1 MAPGSVIVVSCFM
14 PAQEDLTTMR
24 FRNRLLILVVALLVP
39 SFIGAALAV
48 AYVYVEQQK
57 DQERNI
63 AETGHA
69 FALLIDNEM
78 RHHEGILRTLAASPA
93 LASGERAEFYEHAR
107 RAAHGVDAVAIL
119 YDLDGK
125 ALLNTNRPLGTPLS
139 GRDPSNL
146 PALMRRLGGDQT
158 LVSDVYFAP
167 TVQRFDFMMQVPV
180 VVDGKIRYHLVLGM
194 HVGILQRLMQRQN
207 FPAAWLATVADRN
220 GRIAARSRDAGHY
233 VGTLLREQTRRR
245 LTATGRDFFFDSK
258 TLEGVPVRALAS
270 TVPNSQWK
278 VLISIPSAEI
288 RRVPLEAAALLA
300 AMMALLLV
308 LAVAAGRW
316 FARRAVAPIE
326 YLGRC
331 ADRLADGE
339 EIPYRPHGLEE
350 VDTVAWRMV
359 EASKQI
365 RRSKRELE
373 HRVNEAILATE
384 QAQGALLR
392 GQKLE
397 SLGRLTA
404 GIAHEFNNLLQTLTT
419 ALQLAAMQ
427 AKEPSLQR
435 LIETCKR
442 TVARATALTGQ
453 LGSFGRVQEGRLVT
467 VDTTAQLA
475 SALNLIRGAVGDKV
489 AIETA
494 FEAGLWPVTV
504 EPLQFDLALLN
515 LAINARDAMPG
526 GGKLHIAARKA
537 EHAAPPGL
545 APGDYV
551 HLTLSDEG
559 AGMTQEVLARAL
571 DPFFTTKPT
580 GQGTGLGL
588 AQAYAF
594 ATQAQGT
601 LTLHSTPGKGTR
613 VQLYLPRANGPAASD
628 SPAATPP
635 AAASDTAS
643 AAAPDTAPD
652 TASATASATAPA
664 TASADAR
671 VGLPDAAAPSAGAT
685 VLFVEDDALVREAVD
700 EGLRAAGFK
709 VRIAVNGEEARA
721 LLERDAAV
729 DIVFSDIV
737 MPGSVSGIDLATL
750 VRERW
755 PALPVVLA
763 TGYTD
768 RRVSIPGVKILA
780 KPYDLEQVIGLLGR
794 LTGRR

>member
-1 MAPGSVIVVSCFM
+1 
-14 PAQEDLTTMR
+14 MR
-24 FRNRLLILVVALLVP
+24 FRNRLLVLVVALLVP

-48 AYVYVEQQK
+48 AYVYAEQQK

-63 AETGHA
+63 AETGRA

-93 LASGERAEFYEHAR
+93 LANGDFDEFYEHAR
-107 RAAHGVDAVAIL
+107 RAAEGVDAVAIL
-119 YDLDGK
+119 YGLDGK
-125 ALLNTNRPLGTPLS
+125 TLLNTRRPLGVPLA

-146 PALMRRLGGDQT
+146 PALMQRFGAART
-158 LVSDVYFAP
+158 LVSDVFFAAP
-167 TVQRFDFMMQVPV
+167 VRRFDFMMQVPV
-180 VVDGKIRYHLVLGM
+180 TVDGKVRYHLVLGM
-194 HVGILQRLMQRQN
+194 HVGILQQLMQRQH
-207 FPAAWLATVADRN
+207 FPAAWIATVADRN

-233 VGTLLREQTRRR
+233 VGMLLRERTRQR
-245 LTATGRDFFFDSK
+245 LAATAQDFIFDST

-278 VLISIPSAEI
+278 ILISIPSAEI
-288 RRVPLEAAALLA
+288 RRVPMEAALLLA
-300 AMMALLLV
+300 AMMAVLLV

-316 FARRAVAPIE
+316 FASRAVAPIE

-350 VDTVAWRMV
+350 VDTVAWRMA

-427 AKEPSLQR
+427 AKEANLQR
-435 LIETCKR
+435 LIDTCKR
-442 TVARATALTGQ
+442 TVARATTLTGQ
-453 LGSFGRVQEGRLVT
+453 LGSFGRVQEGRLLT
-467 VDTTAQLA
+467 VDTSAQLA
-475 SALNLIRGAVGDKV
+475 SALTLIRGAVGDKV
-489 AIETA
+489 AVEAA
-494 FEAGLWPVTV
+494 FEPELWPVTV

-526 GGKLHIAARKA
+526 GGRLRISARNA
-537 EHAAPPGL
+537 VQATPEGL
-545 APGDYV
+545 APGDYLC
-551 HLTLSDEG
+551 LTVLDEG
-559 AGMTQEVLARAL
+559 AGMAPEVLARAL
-571 DPFFTTKPT
+571 DPFFTTKSP

-594 ATQAQGT
+594 ATQAGGM
-601 LTLHSTPGKGTR
+601 LTLHSAPGKGTR
-613 VQLYLPRANGPAASD
+613 VHIYLPRAPGPAPQDGAGASAEPGAEANPAN
-628 SPAATPP
+628 PAAP
-635 AAASDTAS
+635 AAAPGAG
-643 AAAPDTAPD
+643 AVPEAAPA
-652 TASATASATAPA
+652 
-664 TASADAR
+664 
-671 VGLPDAAAPSAGAT
+671 SAGAT
-685 VLFVEDDALVREAVD
+685 VLFVEDDALVREAVV
-700 EGLRAAGFK
+700 EALRAAGFT
-709 VRIAVNGEEARA
+709 VRAAINGDEARA
-721 LLERDAAV
+721 LLEHDAAV

-737 MPGSVSGIDLATL
+737 MPGSISGIDLATL

-755 PALPVVLA
+755 PAIPVVLA
-763 TGYTD
+763 TGYTE

-780 KPYDLEQVIGLLGR
+780 KPYDLEQLIGLLGR

>member
-1 MAPGSVIVVSCFM
+1 M
-14 PAQEDLTTMR
+14 PSQEDPTTMR
-24 FRNRLLILVVALLVP
+24 FRNRLLILVVTLLVP

-48 AYVYVEQQK
+48 AYVYAEQQK

-63 AETGHA
+63 AETGRA

-93 LASGERAEFYEHAR
+93 LAGGDRAEFYEHAR
-107 RAAHGVDAVAIL
+107 RAAEGADAVAIL

-125 ALLNTNRPLGTPLS
+125 ALLNTNRPFGTPLN

-146 PALMRRLGGDQT
+146 PALMQRLGADQT
-158 LVSDVYFAP
+158 LISDVFFAP
-167 TVQRFDFMMQVPV
+167 RLQRYDFMMQVPV
-180 VVDGKIRYHLVLGM
+180 VVEGKTRYHLVLGM
-194 HVGILQRLMQRQN
+194 HVGILQRLVQRQQ
-207 FPAAWLATVADRN
+207 FPAAWSVNVTDRN
-220 GRIAARSRDAGHY
+220 GRIAARSRDPGHY

-245 LTATGRDFFFDSK
+245 LAAMTHEIFFDSK
-258 TLEGVPVRALAS
+258 TLDGVPVRSLAS
-270 TVPNSQWK
+270 IVPNSQWK
-278 VLISIPSAEI
+278 VLLSIPSTEV
-288 RRVPLEAAALLA
+288 RRVPREAAALLA

-427 AKEPSLQR
+427 AREPNLQR

-442 TVARATALTGQ
+442 TVARATTLTGQ

-467 VDTTAQLA
+467 VDANAQLA
-475 SALNLIRGAVGDKV
+475 SALTLIRGAVGDKV

-494 FEAGLWPVTV
+494 FEPGLWPVTV

-515 LAINARDAMPG
+515 LAINARDAMPA
-526 GGKLHIAARKA
+526 GGKLRIAARKA
-537 EHAAPPGL
+537 AHAAPPGL
-545 APGDYV
+545 AQGDYL
-551 HLTLSDEG
+551 HLTVSDEG
-559 AGMTQEVLARAL
+559 VGMTPEILARAL

-594 ATQAQGT
+594 ANQAQGT

-613 VQLYLPRANGPAASD
+613 VHIYLPRAHGPAAD
-628 SPAATPP
+628 TPPDTPP
-635 AAASDTAS
+635 AGAPETAS
-643 AAAPDTAPD
+643 E
-652 TASATASATAPA
+652 TASEPAPGTAPA
-664 TASADAR
+664 
-671 VGLPDAAAPSAGAT
+671 GLPDAAAPSAGAT
-685 VLFVEDDALVREAVD
+685 VLFVEDDALVREAVG
-700 EGLRAAGFK
+700 EALRAAGFD

-721 LLERDAAV
+721 LLERGAAV

-737 MPGSVSGIDLATL
+737 MPGSVSGIDLAAL

-768 RRVSIPGVKILA
+768 RRVSIPGVNILA

>member
-1 MAPGSVIVVSCFM
+1 
-14 PAQEDLTTMR
+14 MR
-24 FRNRLLILVVALLVP
+24 FRNRLLILVVTLLVP

-48 AYVYVEQQK
+48 AYVYEEQQK

-63 AETGHA
+63 AETGRA

-93 LASGERAEFYEHAR
+93 LASGDHAEFHEHAR
-107 RAAHGVDAVAIL
+107 RAAEGVDAVAVL
-119 YDLDGK
+119 YGLDGK
-125 ALLNTNRPLGTPLS
+125 SLLNTNRPLGMPLS

-146 PALMRRLGGDQT
+146 PALMQRLGGEQT
-158 LVSDVYFAP
+158 LISDLFFLP
-167 TVQRFDFMMQVPV
+167 RLQRYDFMMQVPV
-180 VVDGKIRYHLVLGM
+180 VVDGKTRYHLVLGI
-194 HVGILQRLMQRQN
+194 HVGILQRLVQRQQ
-207 FPAAWLATVADRN
+207 FPATWSVNVTDRN
-220 GRIAARSRDAGHY
+220 GRIAARSRDPGHY
-233 VGTLLREQTRRR
+233 VGMLLREQTRRH
-245 LTATGRDFFFDSK
+245 LAATTRNFFFDSK
-258 TLEGVPVRALAS
+258 TLEGVPVRTLAS
-270 TVPNSQWK
+270 TVPNSQWR
-278 VLISIPSAEI
+278 VLISIPNAEV

-308 LAVAAGRW
+308 LAVAVGRW
-316 FARRAVAPIE
+316 FARRAVAPVE

-339 EIPYRPHGLEE
+339 EIPYRPYGLEE

-427 AKEPSLQR
+427 AREPNLQR
-435 LIETCKR
+435 LIETCRR
-442 TVARATALTGQ
+442 TVARATTLTGQ

-467 VDTTAQLA
+467 VDANAQLA

-489 AIETA
+489 RIETA

-515 LAINARDAMPG
+515 LAINARDAMPAG
-526 GGKLHIAARKA
+526 GTLRIAARKA
-537 EHAAPPGL
+537 EQASPPGL

-551 HLTLSDEG
+551 HLTVSDEG

-613 VQLYLPRANGPAASD
+613 VHIYLPRADESAAD
-628 SPAATPP
+628 DAAP
-635 AAASDTAS
+635 AAAHGAVRPAETSGVP
-643 AAAPDTAPD
+643 AAAPGAAPGTD
-652 TASATASATAPA
+652 ADTASATAPA
-664 TASADAR
+664 TVSDAMTPAPPLAVPDSA
-671 VGLPDAAAPSAGAT
+671 PDGAAPGAGAT
-685 VLFVEDDALVREAVD
+685 VLFVEDDALVREAVV
-700 EGLRAAGFK
+700 EGLRAAGFT
-709 VRIAVNGEEARA
+709 VRVAVNGEEARA
-721 LLERDAAV
+721 LLERGAAV

-737 MPGSVSGIDLATL
+737 MPGSISGIDLAAL

-763 TGYTD
+763 TGYTE
-768 RRVSIPGVKILA
+768 RRVSIPDVKILA

>member
-1 MAPGSVIVVSCFM
+1 
-14 PAQEDLTTMR
+14 MR
-24 FRNRLLILVVALLVP
+24 FRNRLLILVVTLLVP

-63 AETGHA
+63 AETGRA

-78 RHHEGILRTLAASPA
+78 RHQEGILRTLAASPA
-93 LASGERAEFYEHAR
+93 LAGGDFREFYQHAR
-107 RAAHGVDAVAIL
+107 RAAEGVDAVAIL
-119 YDLDGK
+119 YGLDGK
-125 ALLNTNRPLGTPLS
+125 TVLNTRRPLGVPVA

-146 PALMRRLGGDQT
+146 PLLMQRFGAAHT
-158 LVSDVYFAP
+158 LVSDVFFAP
-167 TVQRFDFMMQVPV
+167 PAQRFDFMMQVPV
-180 VVDGKIRYHLVLGM
+180 MVDGKVRYHLVLGM
-194 HVGILQRLMQRQN
+194 HVGILQQLMQRQN
-207 FPAAWLATVADRN
+207 FPAAWIATVADRN

-233 VGTLLREQTRRR
+233 VGSLLRERTRLR
-245 LTATGRDFFFDSK
+245 LAATAQDFFFDST

-300 AMMALLLV
+300 AMMAVLLV
-308 LAVAAGRW
+308 LAVAAGHW

-350 VDTVAWRMV
+350 VDTVAWRMA

-392 GQKLE
+392 GQRLE

-427 AKEPSLQR
+427 AKEANLQR
-435 LIETCKR
+435 LIDTCKR
-442 TVARATALTGQ
+442 TVARATTLTGQ
-453 LGSFGRVQEGRLVT
+453 LGSFGRVQEGRLAT
-467 VDTTAQLA
+467 VDTAVQLA
-475 SALNLIRGAVGDKV
+475 SALTLIRGAIGEKV
-489 AIETA
+489 AVETD

-504 EPLQFDLALLN
+504 EPLQLDLALLN

-526 GGKLHIAARKA
+526 GGRLRIAARN
-537 EHAAPPGL
+537 AAATTPQGL
-545 APGDYV
+545 APGDYL
-551 HLTLSDEG
+551 HLAVSDEG
-559 AGMTQEVLARAL
+559 SGMAPEVLARAL
-571 DPFFTTKPT
+571 DPFFTTKAP

-594 ATQAQGT
+594 ATQARGM
-601 LTLHSTPGKGTR
+601 LTLHSAPGKGTR
-613 VQLYLPRANGPAASD
+613 VDIYLPRARVAA
-628 SPAATPP
+628 
-635 AAASDTAS
+635 
-643 AAAPDTAPD
+643 
-652 TASATASATAPA
+652 
-664 TASADAR
+664 
-671 VGLPDAAAPSAGAT
+671 PDAAAAPPGDAAAPAAHAAAAAASGGALQDTAAAARAGAT
-685 VLFVEDDALVREAVD
+685 VLFVEDDALVREAVV
-700 EGLRAAGFK
+700 EALRAAGFT
-709 VRIAVNGEEARA
+709 VRIAVNGEEALA
-721 LLERDAAV
+721 LLGRDAAV

-737 MPGSVSGIDLATL
+737 MPGSVSGIDLAAA

-763 TGYTD
+763 TGYTE
-768 RRVSIPGVKILA
+768 RHVAIPDVKILA
-780 KPYDLEQVIGLLGR
+780 KPYDLEQLIGLLGR

>member
-1 MAPGSVIVVSCFM
+1 
-14 PAQEDLTTMR
+14 MR

-63 AETGHA
+63 AETGRA

-93 LASGERAEFYEHAR
+93 LASGGFEEFYDHAR
-107 RAAHGVDAVAIL
+107 SAANGVDAVAIL
-119 YDLDGK
+119 YGLDGK
-125 ALLNTNRPLGTPLS
+125 TLLNTRRPLGVPVA

-146 PALMRRLGGDQT
+146 PALMQRFGAAHT
-158 LVSDVYFAP
+158 LVSDVFFAP
-167 TVQRFDFMMQVPV
+167 PVKRFDFMMQVPV
-180 VVDGKIRYHLVLGM
+180 TVDGELRYHLVLGM
-194 HVGILQRLMQRQN
+194 HVGILQQLMQRQN
-207 FPAAWLATVADRN
+207 FPAAWIATVVDRN

-233 VGTLLREQTRRR
+233 VGTLLREQTRQR
-245 LTATGRDFFFDSK
+245 LAATRSDFFFDSK

-278 VLISIPSAEI
+278 VLLSIPSAEI
-288 RRVPLEAAALLA
+288 RRVPLEAALLLA
-300 AMMALLLV
+300 AMMAVLLV
-308 LAVAAGRW
+308 LAVAAGHW

-350 VDTVAWRMV
+350 VDTVAWRMA

-427 AKEPSLQR
+427 AKEANLQR
-435 LIETCKR
+435 LIDTCKR
-442 TVARATALTGQ
+442 TVARATTLTGQ
-453 LGSFGRVQEGRLVT
+453 LGSFGRVQEGRLLT
-467 VDTTAQLA
+467 VEASAQLA
-475 SALNLIRGAVGDKV
+475 SALTLIRGAVGDKV
-489 AIETA
+489 TVETA
-494 FEAGLWPVTV
+494 FDPELWPVTV

-526 GGKLHIAARKA
+526 GGKLRISARNA
-537 EHAAPPGL
+537 VQATPQGL
-545 APGDYV
+545 APGDYL
-551 HLTLSDEG
+551 HLTVSDEG
-559 AGMTQEVLARAL
+559 VGMTPEVLARAL
-571 DPFFTTKPT
+571 DPFFTTKSP

-594 ATQAQGT
+594 ATQAQGM
-601 LTLHSTPGKGTR
+601 LTLHSAPGKGTR
-613 VQLYLPRANGPAASD
+613 VQLYLPRAQGPA
-628 SPAATPP
+628 PEEG
-635 AAASDTAS
+635 AAASARPGVAAVAADPADPANAADS
-643 AAAPDTAPD
+643 AGAPGDVLNAAPA
-652 TASATASATAPA
+652 
-664 TASADAR
+664 
-671 VGLPDAAAPSAGAT
+671 SAGAT
-685 VLFVEDDALVREAVD
+685 VLFVEDDALVREAVVD
-700 EGLRAAGFK
+700 ALRAAGFT
-709 VRIAVNGEEARA
+709 VRVAVNGDEARA

-737 MPGSVSGIDLATL
+737 MPGSLSGIDLAAL

-755 PALPVVLA
+755 PAVPVVLA
-763 TGYTD
+763 TGYTE
-768 RRVSIPGVKILA
+768 RRVSVPGVKILA
-780 KPYDLEQVIGLLGR
+780 KPYDLEQLIGLLGR

>member
-1 MAPGSVIVVSCFM
+1 
-14 PAQEDLTTMR
+14 MR

-57 DQERNI
+57 DQERNV
-63 AETGHA
+63 AETGRA

-78 RHHEGILRTLAASPA
+78 RHHEGILRTLATSPA
-93 LASGERAEFYEHAR
+93 LASGDFGEFYQHAR
-107 RAAHGVDAVAIL
+107 RAADDVDAVAIL
-119 YDLDGK
+119 YGLDGK
-125 ALLNTNRPLGTPLS
+125 TLLNTRRPLGVALS

-146 PALMRRLGGDQT
+146 PVLMRRLGAGQT
-158 LVSDVYFAP
+158 LVSDVFFAP
-167 TVQRFDFMMQVPV
+167 PVQRFDFMMQVPV
-180 VVDGKIRYHLVLGM
+180 IVDGRTRYHLVLGM
-194 HVGILQRLMQRQN
+194 HVGILQKLMQRQQ
-207 FPAAWLATVADRN
+207 FPAAWIATVADRN

-245 LTATGRDFFFDSK
+245 IAATGQEIFFDSK
-258 TLEGVPVRALAS
+258 TLDGVPVRALAS

-278 VLISIPSAEI
+278 VLISIPNAEI

-316 FARRAVAPIE
+316 FASRAVAPIE

-365 RRSKRELE
+365 RRSKRDLE

-419 ALQLAAMQ
+419 ALQLAGMQ
-427 AKEPSLQR
+427 AKEANLQR

-442 TVARATALTGQ
+442 TVARATTLTGQ
-453 LGSFGRVQEGRLVT
+453 LGAFGRAQEGRLLT
-467 VDTTAQLA
+467 VDAATQLA
-475 SALNLIRGAVGDKV
+475 SALTLIRGAVGDKV
-489 AIETA
+489 SVETA
-494 FEAGLWPVTV
+494 FEADLWPVTV

-515 LAINARDAMPG
+515 LAINARDAMPEG
-526 GGKLHIAARKA
+526 GRLRIAARNA
-537 EHAAPPGL
+537 AGAAPQGL
-545 APGDYV
+545 APGDFL
-551 HLTLSDEG
+551 HLSVIDEG
-559 AGMTQEVLARAL
+559 SGMPPDVLARAL
-571 DPFFTTKPT
+571 DPFFTTKAP

-594 ATQAQGT
+594 ATQAQGM
-601 LTLHSTPGKGTR
+601 LTLHSKPGQGTR
-613 VQLYLPRANGPAASD
+613 VQIYLPRAQAAVAEEGAAVSAAPAA
-628 SPAATPP
+628 PVAVPGE
-635 AAASDTAS
+635 
-643 AAAPDTAPD
+643 
-652 TASATASATAPA
+652 ATASAGPH
-664 TASADAR
+664 D
-671 VGLPDAAAPSAGAT
+671 VAAPSAGAT
-685 VLFVEDDALVREAVD
+685 VLFVEDDALVREAVV
-700 EGLRAAGFK
+700 EALRAAGFT
-709 VRIAVNGEEARA
+709 VRVAVNGEEALA
-721 LLERDAAV
+721 LLEQDAAV

-737 MPGSVSGIDLATL
+737 MPGSVSGIDLAARVL
-750 VRERW
+750 ERW

-763 TGYTD
+763 TGYTE

-780 KPYDLEQVIGLLGR
+780 KPYDLAQLTGLLGR

>member
-1 MAPGSVIVVSCFM
+1 M

-24 FRNRLLILVVALLVP
+24 FRNRLLILVVTLLVP
-39 SFIGAALAV
+39 SFIGAGLAV
-48 AYVYVEQQK
+48 AYVYAEQQK

-63 AETGHA
+63 AETGRA

-93 LASGERAEFYEHAR
+93 LASGDHAEFYEHAR
-107 RAAHGVDAVAIL
+107 RAAAVVDAVAIL

-146 PALMRRLGGDQT
+146 PALMQRLGADRT
-158 LVSDVYFAP
+158 LISDVFLAP
-167 TVQRFDFMMQVPV
+167 RLQRYDFMMQVPV
-180 VVDGKIRYHLVLGM
+180 VVEGRTRYHLVLGM
-194 HVGILQRLMQRQN
+194 HVDILQRLVQRQQ
-207 FPAAWLATVADRN
+207 FPAAWSVTVTDRN
-220 GRIAARSRDAGHY
+220 GRIAARSRDPGHY

-245 LTATGRDFFFDSK
+245 LAAMTHDIFFDSK
-258 TLEGVPVRALAS
+258 TLDGVPVRALAS

-278 VLISIPSAEI
+278 VLLSIPSAEI

-427 AKEPSLQR
+427 AREPNLQR

-442 TVARATALTGQ
+442 TVARATTLTGQ

-467 VDTTAQLA
+467 VDANAQLA
-475 SALNLIRGAVGDKV
+475 SALSLIRGAVGDKV

-515 LAINARDAMPG
+515 LAINARDAMPA
-526 GGKLHIAARKA
+526 GGKLRIAARKA

-545 APGDYV
+545 ALGDYLQ
-551 HLTLSDEG
+551 LTVSDEG
-559 AGMTQEVLARAL
+559 VGMTPEILARAL

-613 VQLYLPRANGPAASD
+613 VHIYLPRASGPAAAPPD
-628 SPAATPP
+628 AAARTPGAVAADTPPDTPP
-635 AAASDTAS
+635 ASASDTAPD
-643 AAAPDTAPD
+643 AASNTAL
-652 TASATASATAPA
+652 AG
-664 TASADAR
+664 AR
-671 VGLPDAAAPSAGAT
+671 GGLPDAAAPSAGAT

-700 EGLRAAGFK
+700 EALRAAGFK

-737 MPGSVSGIDLATL
+737 MPGSVSGIDLAAL

>member
-1 MAPGSVIVVSCFM
+1 
-14 PAQEDLTTMR
+14 MR

-63 AETGHA
+63 AETGRA

-93 LASGERAEFYEHAR
+93 LASGDVEEFYEHAK
-107 RAAHGVDAVAIL
+107 RAADGVDAVAIL
-119 YDLDGK
+119 YEVGGK
-125 ALLNTNRPLGTPLS
+125 ALLNTRRPLGTQPS

-146 PALMRRLGGDQT
+146 PALMQRFGDAHT
-158 LVSDVYFAP
+158 LVSDVFFAP
-167 TVQRFDFMMQVPV
+167 RVQRFDFMMQVPV
-180 VVDGKIRYHLVLGM
+180 TVDGKVRYHLVLGM
-194 HVGILQRLMQRQN
+194 HVGILQQLMQRQN
-207 FPAAWLATVADRN
+207 FPSAWIATVADRN

-233 VGTLLREQTRRR
+233 VGTLLRERTRQR
-245 LTATGRDFFFDSK
+245 LAATANNFFFDST

-270 TVPNSQWK
+270 TVPNAHWK

-288 RRVPLEAAALLA
+288 RRVPLEAALLLA
-300 AMMALLLV
+300 AMMAVLLV
-308 LAVAAGRW
+308 LAVAVGRW

-350 VDTVAWRMV
+350 VDTVAWRMA

-427 AKEPSLQR
+427 AKEANLQR
-435 LIETCKR
+435 LIDTCKR
-442 TVARATALTGQ
+442 TVARATTLTGQ
-453 LGSFGRVQEGRLVT
+453 LGSFGRVQEGRLLT
-467 VDTTAQLA
+467 VETGGQLA
-475 SALNLIRGAVGDKV
+475 SALTLIRGAVGDKV
-489 AIETA
+489 AVETA
-494 FEAGLWPVTV
+494 FEPELWPVTV

-526 GGKLHIAARKA
+526 GGRLRISACNAV
-537 EHAAPPGL
+537 HATPQGL
-545 APGDYV
+545 PPGDYV
-551 HLTLSDEG
+551 QLTVLDEG
-559 AGMTQEVLARAL
+559 AGMTPEVLARAL
-571 DPFFTTKPT
+571 DPFFTTKSP

-594 ATQAQGT
+594 ATQAQGM

-613 VQLYLPRANGPAASD
+613 VHIYLPRAHGAA
-628 SPAATPP
+628 PEEG
-635 AAASDTAS
+635 AAASARPSTAT
-643 AAAPDTAPD
+643 AAAAD
-652 TASATASATAPA
+652 PA
-664 TASADAR
+664 EAAGSPGD
-671 VGLPDAAAPSAGAT
+671 GPGAAAASAGAT
-685 VLFVEDDALVREAVD
+685 VLFVEDDALVREAVV
-700 EGLRAAGFK
+700 EALRAAGFT
-709 VRIAVNGEEARA
+709 VRVAVNGDEARA

-737 MPGSVSGIDLATL
+737 MPGSISGIDLAAL

-755 PALPVVLA
+755 PAIPVVLA
-763 TGYTD
+763 TGYTE

-780 KPYDLEQVIGLLGR
+780 KPYELEQLTGLLGR